1 MKRGLNSL
9 DIKLIAVMFMTI
21 DHIGSTFYHT
31 MGFSWLRML
40 GRIAAPL
47 FLFVVINSAHHVNSK
62 LRFAV
67 KLYIAHVIVCIITLL
82 CSTVFVDIF
91 GNILQFSILS
101 TFSYTVLLVWII
113 ENIIYGIKDKVPG
126 KTIAFGCAMAGI
138 IIVPIV
144 CRVVFPSEILAIIIP
159 DILTIEY
166 TPIFVIMG
174 IIWYFTDNKVIQS
187 MVLVI
192 FSFIS
197 LIGSYFVNTQARFM
211 FRAYFSHIQFWMIL
225 AIFFMLLYNG
235 ERGKNVKKFFYIYY
249 PAHYLILEALS
260 NIIN

>member
-1 MKRGLNSL
+1 MHN
-9 DIKLIAVMFMTI
+9 
-21 DHIGSTFYHT
+21 HI
-31 MGFSWLRML
+31 
-40 GRIAAPL
+40 
-47 FLFVVINSAHHVNSK
+47 
-62 LRFAV
+62 
-67 KLYIAHVIVCIITLL
+67 IV
-82 CSTVFVDIF
+82 FN
-91 GNILQFSILS
+91 NILQFSILS

-113 ENIIYGIKDKVPG
+113 ENIIYGIKNKEPG

-249 PAHYLILEALS
+249 PVHYLLLQALS

>member
-1 MKRGLNSL
+1 
-9 DIKLIAVMFMTI
+9 
-21 DHIGSTFYHT
+21 
-31 MGFSWLRML
+31 
-40 GRIAAPL
+40 
-47 FLFVVINSAHHVNSK
+47 
-62 LRFAV
+62 
-67 KLYIAHVIVCIITLL
+67 
-82 CSTVFVDIF
+82 
-91 GNILQFSILS
+91 
-101 TFSYTVLLVWII
+101 
-113 ENIIYGIKDKVPG
+113 
-126 KTIAFGCAMAGI
+126 MAGI

-174 IIWYFTDNKVIQS
+174 IIWYFADNKVIQS
-187 MVLVI
+187 IVLVF

-249 PAHYLILEALS
+249 PVHYLILEALS